1 LTTRAEATDRQPKAP
16 AAERRASRSLHP
28 ARALL
33 AVVAGIPAAASAQ
46 DLEPRAYSPA
56 PIGAN
61 FLGVLYQHSTGGA
74 SFDPSFPVKN
84 ARVTVEAPAVYYSR
98 TFDLLGRQASA
109 ALVLPYAWADAKAD
123 VFDQPRAGRRSGSG
137 DPRSRLAANLIGGPA
152 LDLDEFLKRPP
163 STSVGTSLTV
173 VAPFGQHY
181 SDRLFNIGSNR
192 WALKPDIGLSQP
204 FGPWSAE
211 LSGGAWLFTAND
223 HFFGRT
229 SREQDPILTAQAHRQ
244 LHALP
249 RAVAFRRCDLLRRR
263 PDHGRRHP

>member
-1 LTTRAEATDRQPKAP
+1 MGCGCEVLHVPATSLTTRAEATDRQPKAP

-163 STSVGTSLTV
+163 RRPRSGRASPWLRPSASTTRTACSTS
-173 VAPFGQHY
+173 A
-181 SDRLFNIGSNR
+181 R
-192 WALKPDIGLSQP
+192 
-204 FGPWSAE
+204 
-211 LSGGAWLFTAND
+211 TA
-223 HFFGRT
+223 GR
-229 SREQDPILTAQAHRQ
+229 
-244 LHALP
+244 
-249 RAVAFRRCDLLRRR
+249 
-263 PDHGRRHP
+263 